1 MNSFISN
8 KAKMRKV
15 ILLLG
20 VLLLFFAVAMNR
32 DYLIREHMTPT
43 LDSLNKKIDDL
54 KDDYEEFKAKSK
66 AGSDQ
71 ATLAMASLK
80 SIKTS

>member
-1 MNSFISN
+1 
-8 KAKMRKV
+8 
-15 ILLLG
+15 
-20 VLLLFFAVAMNR
+20 MNR

-43 LDSLNKKIDDL
+43 LDSLNQNIIDTNTKLDDL
-54 KDDYEEFKAKSK
+54 KDDYEDFKAKSK

>member
-1 MNSFISN
+1 
-8 KAKMRKV
+8 MRKL

-43 LDSLNKKIDDL
+43 VDSLNKDITETNKKLGEL
-54 KDDYEEFKAKSK
+54 KDDYEDFKAKSK

>member
-1 MNSFISN
+1 
-8 KAKMRKV
+8 MRKL

-43 LDSLNKKIDDL
+43 LDSLNQNIIDTNTKLDDL
-54 KDDYEEFKAKSK
+54 KDDYEDFKAKSK

>member
-1 MNSFISN
+1 
-8 KAKMRKV
+8 MRKL

-20 VLLLFFAVAMNR
+20 LILLFFAVAMNR

-43 LDSLNKKIDDL
+43 LDSLNKDIIDTNKKLEDL
-54 KDDYEEFKAKSK
+54 DTDFQNFKAQSK